1 MALQHMKDTKP
12 EEDLIVDQ
20 VNGLELARLSYTDIL
35 FINEGKQRETSESAG
50 LSSDNFNLQEINGY
64 RRAQRREKWRIIWF
78 TGHRTVWRN

>member
-20 VNGLELARLSYTDIL
+20 VNGLDLARLSYTDIL

-50 LSSDNFNLQEINGY
+50 LSSDNFN
-64 RRAQRREKWRIIWF
+64 F
-78 TGHRTVWRN
+78 

>member
-20 VNGLELARLSYTDIL
+20 VKGLELARLFYTDIL

-50 LSSDNFNLQEINGY
+50 LSSDNFN
-64 RRAQRREKWRIIWF
+64 F
-78 TGHRTVWRN
+78 

>member
-12 EEDLIVDQ
+12 EEGLIVDQ

-50 LSSDNFNLQEINGY
+50 LSPDNFN
-64 RRAQRREKWRIIWF
+64 F
-78 TGHRTVWRN
+78 